1 MNIKQQLGSVI
12 VTCISVFL
20 SIKVISLTGEILWA
34 YSEALS
40 LLALIAIPL
49 GFQKITD
56 KVYNLFLWLLNPTN
70 NR

>member
-56 KVYNLFLWLLNPTN
+56 KIYNLFLWLLNPTN
-70 NR
+70 NS